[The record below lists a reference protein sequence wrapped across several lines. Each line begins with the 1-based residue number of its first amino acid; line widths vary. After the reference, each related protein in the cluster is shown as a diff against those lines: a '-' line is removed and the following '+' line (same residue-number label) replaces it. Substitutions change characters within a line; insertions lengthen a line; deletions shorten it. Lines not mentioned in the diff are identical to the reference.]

1 MNTLSERLK
10 QSRKKVGLTQNAVA
24 GLVGIT
30 QPTYQALESGKVAK
44 SSYLLQI
51 AEVLK
56 VDAHWLATGQGEMT
70 ESTQS
75 APVSAPKQ
83 IRMWDFT
90 PSGVSVRLPEDS
102 PIIDA
107 KNVIYCQVL
116 DESMSPFFYKGD
128 YVFADRSLKPETGG
142 YVIAKKSDG
151 SEIVRRY
158 KEYLDPKTGELHQE
172 LIALDEFF
180 PTIQKANESF
190 EILGTIFEHKRF
202 ISKGVSPLETIGLR

>member
-1 MNTLSERLK
+1 MNTLAERLK
-10 QSRKKVGLTQNAVA
+10 FSREKLDLTQQEVA
-24 GLVGIT
+24 NRAGMS
-30 QPTYQALESGKVAK
+30 QPTYYKIESGK
-44 SSYLLQI
+44 SQRTTYLNEL
-51 AEVLK
+51 ANVLK
-56 VDAHWLATGQGEMT
+56 VNPNWLATGQGEMT

-90 PSGVSVRLPEDS
+90 PSGVSVRRPENS

-180 PTIQKANESF
+180 PAIQKANESF